1 MKKLLV
7 VMPVHNDGM
16 YIERAINSI
25 INQTFQNFVLYIVN
39 DLSTDDSLNKIEKYL
54 HNPKI
59 RLINNEKNG
68 GCFYSKNTGISLLET
83 EDFDVYTTHDADDF
97 SDSTRFEKVMN
108 IFNNEN
114 IIALEDYELRIG
126 GMVPDWYNKPGETM
140 PNHAHAFF
148 SKKAFSLFGYYDNF
162 FCGADTDYWHRAIRY
177 SKINPSY
184 IVFTLPEL
192 LYYAQVTGN
201 NMILKYGKEIRD
213 PYFKKHMEEISKMK
227 EDKDFYRPFF
237 NIEEARKWNT

>member
-1 MKKLLV
+1 MHYSLAMK
-7 VMPVHNDGM
+7 
-16 YIERAINSI
+16 ISNSFNQLF
-25 INQTFQNFVLYIVN
+25 NQTFQNFVLYIVN
-39 DLSTDDSLNKIEKYL
+39 DLSTDDSLNKIKKYL
-54 HNPKI
+54 PNPKI
-59 RLINNEKNG
+59 RLINNKKNG
-68 GCFYSKNTGISLLET
+68 GCFYSKNTGIKLLET

-97 SDSTRFEKVMN
+97 SDSTRFEKIMD

-126 GMVPDWYNKPGETM
+126 GLVPDWYAKPGQIV

-148 SKKAFSLFGYYDNF
+148 SKKAFNILGYYDNF

-177 SKINPSY
+177 SKINSSY
-184 IVFTLPEL
+184 VVFRLPEL

-201 NMILKYGKEIRD
+201 NMILKYGKEIRNT
-213 PYFKKHMEEISKMK
+213 YFKKHTEEISKMK

-237 NIEEARKWNT
+237 SIEEAIK